1 MKDLP
6 QHQTISYSSKGNL
19 GQYTL
24 QKPPEAAHIS
34 YRQEIVGRQYGWVKI
49 ISPQKRWSESWNRCY
64 VLTQCTG
71 CGRIQWT
78 DLGSLRRGKS
88 RGCQHCSQPRKIP
101 VWLDRR
107 LTAAKQRCTNP
118 KDRNYPNYGGRGIKF
133 EFPSVTEAGLYLIR
147 TFGLPSREME
157 IDRINNNG
165 NYAPGNIR
173 FATRR
178 QNQANRRNTVL
189 SEFHQKYW
197 PYARSVVIKKLSQG
211 MDRTGI
217 IESAELAVKEKR
229 KNWRLIEARLEFMTY
244 EMPESIIVLPYREN

>member
-1 MKDLP
+1 
-6 QHQTISYSSKGNL
+6 
-19 GQYTL
+19 
-24 QKPPEAAHIS
+24 
-34 YRQEIVGRQYGWVKI
+34 
-49 ISPQKRWSESWNRCY
+49 
-64 VLTQCTG
+64 
-71 CGRIQWT
+71 
-78 DLGSLRRGKS
+78 
-88 RGCQHCSQPRKIP
+88 
-101 VWLDRR
+101 
-107 LTAAKQRCTNP
+107 
-118 KDRNYPNYGGRGIKF
+118 
-133 EFPSVTEAGLYLIR
+133 
-147 TFGLPSREME
+147 ME

-217 IESAELAVKEKR
+217 IESAEQAVKEKR

-244 EMPESIIVLPYREN
+244 EMPENITVLPYRGN